1 MEGAAVRI
9 CWITRP
15 FTGGPGET
23 LEPRTTLPLR
33 EWTRSYAGDDFWSV
47 TAKEKSREHHH
58 YATRR
63 EAVKLE

>member
-1 MEGAAVRI
+1 M
-9 CWITRP
+9 
-15 FTGGPGET
+15 
-23 LEPRTTLPLR
+23 LPLR
-33 EWTRSYAGDDFWSV
+33 EWSYSYAGDDFWSV